1 MDEPKSKEGVEDYQS
16 GSAEQYIMNNTFITK
31 SESSSKKNDAMAE
44 EPEAKAGGEADYQPG
59 SAEQYIMNNLDRLG
73 FNKANNPATCHIW
86 NDNEATTPEVYDSL
100 VTYKKD
106 IDRYNEIIEKFSP
119 VPSTMDKIRQD
130 HEGGG
135 ALQSLICDSLR
146 LHPDGMQGIFP
157 SKQLAFTS
165 SGYVEPLLPPMR
177 SHKICD
183 DGHNLELSPGEK
195 NTSPHLMSLDYLVH
209 DFEFM
214 CRKLKPTSRLVLLD
228 MGASLDFH
236 GTAVTPIVTLLKQYE
251 KFGFVFDHIY
261 GFEITKKDP
270 NVIYKTSLPEEY
282 IPSYHWIN
290 VGVSSKEGDKLN
302 PLHSI
307 IKKLNEDDFVVV
319 KLDIDTSSI
328 EVPLAREL
336 LEDKDGV
343 YSKIIDQFYFEHHVH
358 LGELAGHWRSSM
370 DGTVGESLELFSN
383 LRKKG
388 IPAHFWP

>member
-1 MDEPKSKEGVEDYQS
+1 MRLLRERTKYSHAIWLCLSLSMVSFFFLQQN
-16 GSAEQYIMNNTFITK
+16 SACNTFITN
-31 SESSSKKNDAMAE
+31 SESTNKKNDAMDD
-44 EPEAKAGGEADYQPG
+44 EPEATAGVEDYQPG
-59 SAEQYIMNNLDRLG
+59 SAEQYIMNNLDQLG

-86 NDNEATTPEVYDSL
+86 NDNETTTPEVYDSL

-106 IDRYNEIIEKFSP
+106 IDRYNEIIEKFNP
-119 VPSTMDKIRQD
+119 VPSTMDMIRQD
-130 HEGGG
+130 QGGGG
-135 ALQSLICDSLR
+135 ALQSIICDSLR

-157 SKQLAFTS
+157 SKQLSFTS

-183 DGHNLELSPGEK
+183 NHSRN
-195 NTSPHLMSLDYLVH
+195 LMSLDYLVH

-214 CRKLKPTSRLVLLD
+214 CKKLKPTSRLVLLD

-270 NVIYKTSLPEEY
+270 NVIYNTSLPEEY

-358 LGELAGHWRSSM
+358 LGELAGSWRSSM
-370 DGTVGESLELFSN
+370 NGTVGESLELFSN

>member
-1 MDEPKSKEGVEDYQS
+1 MDD
-16 GSAEQYIMNNTFITK
+16 
-31 SESSSKKNDAMAE
+31 
-44 EPEAKAGGEADYQPG
+44 EPEATAGVEDYQPG
-59 SAEQYIMNNLDRLG
+59 SAEQYIMNNLDQLG

-86 NDNEATTPEVYDSL
+86 NDNETTTPEVYDSL

-106 IDRYNEIIEKFSP
+106 IDRYNEIIEKFNP
-119 VPSTMDKIRQD
+119 VPSTMDMIRQD
-130 HEGGG
+130 QGGGG
-135 ALQSLICDSLR
+135 ALQSIICDSLR

-157 SKQLAFTS
+157 SKQLSFTS

-183 DGHNLELSPGEK
+183 NHRRN
-195 NTSPHLMSLDYLVH
+195 LMSLDYLVH

-214 CRKLKPTSRLVLLD
+214 CKKLKPTSRLVLLD

-236 GTAVTPIVTLLKQYE
+236 GTA
-251 KFGFVFDHIY
+251 
-261 GFEITKKDP
+261 ITKKDP
-270 NVIYKTSLPEEY
+270 NVIYNTSLPEEY

-343 YSKIIDQFYFEHHVH
+343 
-358 LGELAGHWRSSM
+358 
-370 DGTVGESLELFSN
+370 
-383 LRKKG
+383 
-388 IPAHFWP
+388 